1 MKSGAGVLSGEDF
14 YEPQFLP
21 LLISSKTP
29 TSLMLTST
37 VAVKE
42 KTTIK
47 SQNGVAVVQTM

>member
-29 TSLMLTST
+29 TSLMVTST